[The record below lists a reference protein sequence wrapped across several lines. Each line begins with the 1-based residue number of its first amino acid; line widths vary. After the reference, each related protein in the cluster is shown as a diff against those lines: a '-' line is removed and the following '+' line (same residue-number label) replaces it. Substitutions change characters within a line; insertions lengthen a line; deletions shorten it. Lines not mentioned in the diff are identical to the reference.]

1 MQVKRTGETGGRHED
16 IVAVRNEGP
25 LQTENF
31 QTAKQGDTVGL
42 SWVENDPRKHISK
55 QGRSLRWYQG
65 TGMGKDTIHRKHSG
79 RIL

>member
-1 MQVKRTGETGGRHED
+1 MPQVLYKASCDGECLVMQVKRTGETGGRHED

-55 QGRSLRWYQG
+55 QGRSLR
-65 TGMGKDTIHRKHSG
+65 
-79 RIL
+79 